1 MAEPEHTEPAPRR
14 GLRKTAARAGAV
26 AWAALK
32 AIRAA
37 RFVLR
42 RCIEALLALI
52 ILFEEWGWRPLAAL
66 LGEAGAAGAHR
77 PAGGG
82 DCQPAALSGAAGVR
96 TAGAWRLLPLKLL
109 ALSLI
114 ATGHVVLGRSAVRRR
129 QGRRHGAGRAHLPAD
144 AAEADATGVVCA
156 LSTTS
161 FMPWK
166 EALIARVRQ
175 SPVWQAGKAIKER
188 AKTAAKAAWVRWQPA
203 LEPIVARLRSLLRRG

>member
-42 RCIEALLALI
+42 RCIEAVLALI

-66 LGEAGAAGAHR
+66 LARLGRLAPIARLEAAIASLPPY
-77 PAGGG
+77 PALLVF
-82 DCQPAALSGAAGVR
+82 ALPGLA
-96 TAGAWRLLPLKLL
+96 LLPLKLL

-114 ATGHVVLGRSAVRRR
+114 ATGHVVSAGLLFV
-129 QGRRHGAGRAHLPAD
+129 GAK
-144 AAEADATGVVCA
+144 VVGTA
-156 LSTTS
+156 LVARIFQLTQPKLMQLAWFARLYNI

-188 AKTAAKAAWVRWQPA
+188 AKTAAKAAWARWQPA